1 MREQLRRITDIL
13 VANRRAS
20 GAFCALVAVA
30 LLFWARLI
38 VISDM
43 PRTAIAD
50 RLGPDAATASRPAP
64 PPSDKGEGGEH
75 EGDSDA
81 SSARDPFAAGD
92 SERR

>member
-1 MREQLRRITDIL
+1 MRAQLRRIMDIL
-13 VANRRAS
+13 VADRRAS
-20 GAFCALVAVA
+20 GAFCALVALA

-50 RLGPDAATASRPAP
+50 PLGPDAATTSRPGPTA
-64 PPSDKGEGGEH
+64 SDKGEVGEH
-75 EGDSDA
+75 QGDSDA
-81 SSARDPFAAGD
+81 HSTRDPFATGD

>member
-1 MREQLRRITDIL
+1 MKAQIRRITDSL

-20 GAFCALVAVA
+20 AVFCALVVVA

-50 RLGPDAATASRPAP
+50 TTEPHAATTSRPGSTA
-64 PPSDKGEGGEH
+64 SKKGAVGEH
-75 EGDSDA
+75 QGDSDA
-81 SSARDPFAAGD
+81 HSARDPFATGD

>member
-1 MREQLRRITDIL
+1 MRAHLRRVADIL

-20 GAFCALVAVA
+20 GAFCALVGVA

-50 RLGPDAATASRPAP
+50 PLGPEPAIGSRPGPAA
-64 PPSDKGEGGEH
+64 SDKDEVGEH

-81 SSARDPFAAGD
+81 HSARDPFATGD